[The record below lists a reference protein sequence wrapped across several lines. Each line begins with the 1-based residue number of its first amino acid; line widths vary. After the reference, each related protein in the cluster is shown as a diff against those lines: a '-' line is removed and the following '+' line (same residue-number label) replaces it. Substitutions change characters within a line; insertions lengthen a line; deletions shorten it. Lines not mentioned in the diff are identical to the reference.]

1 MFPARSA
8 PAAAPKSARKGG
20 EPISQAPA
28 TAAGPSGANP
38 ACPAAANRNASA
50 VSSARETPNARRRG
64 STAARSLCSVSV
76 MIHPSPMRCVR
87 LMIHACPQKGC
98 RTNVIKMR
106 ESCNALT
113 DISGYIPKS
122 KAFAVFFTLWYS
134 FIVGQES
141 RFTGITSPAAHAAQ
155 AILFKQKNM
164 QFRRFLPCRTF
175 FVPLVSPRPCGLPP
189 HPPPSCCATPC
200 ATRMRSFA
208 PFSMRKSKKS
218 IILPCPSFA

>member
-106 ESCNALT
+106 ESCNALP
-113 DISGYIPKS
+113 DISGYIRIYSEKQS
-122 KAFAVFFTLWYS
+122 VCGVLHFVVFFY
-134 FIVGQES
+134 
-141 RFTGITSPAAHAAQ
+141 
-155 AILFKQKNM
+155 
-164 QFRRFLPCRTF
+164 CRPGKPIHRNHF
-175 FVPLVSPRPCGLPP
+175 ARSPCGAS
-189 HPPPSCCATPC
+189 HFIQA
-200 ATRMRSFA
+200 
-208 PFSMRKSKKS
+208 K
-218 IILPCPSFA
+218 